1 MTGDVPIQAGE
12 PGEPVVAAAPPAMTE
27 NGPIRAA
34 LPGPHC
40 ADTAG
45 EWVVFE
51 LAPRNGPIPITRTVE
66 VARVLRA
73 SVLSHVPDPL
83 PEGVSGHLPD
93 GVPTSVPHIA
103 FLAVPDVG
111 RRHSD
116 GKILSLVVSL
126 PGGLDSLARDATL
139 LGIGLWEQ
147 QCHGRSL
154 QLRMGRNGVVEI
166 TRAPPV
172 AAAILDPDVWV
183 QPSRLWTSA
192 TPVALPTHPG
202 DLRRGG
208 PQKRAKAWARAAEGV
223 ATSCE
228 HVGLPQPVDVQVSQV
243 SELDGSRPAYNFPV
257 FRQGRDANGG
267 VVRWLVHASV
277 RFSDEVCGPLSLGSG
292 RFLGLGLMRPVDQI
306 GSEPPRSGN
315 YTGTSATSSSPS
327 ARWHGR

>member
-40 ADTAG
+40 PDTAG

-116 GKILSLVVSL
+116 GKILGLVVSL

-172 AAAILDPDVWV
+172 C
-183 QPSRLWTSA
+183 R
-192 TPVALPTHPG
+192 G
-202 DLRRGG
+202 DLRTQTCGRSRRGCG
-208 PQKRAKAWARAAEGV
+208 PRRRLWPCRRIRATCAEAAPRSAPRPGHERPR
-223 ATSCE
+223 
-228 HVGLPQPVDVQVSQV
+228 GLQ
-243 SELDGSRPAYNFPV
+243 RPASMLAFPSLWTCRCRKCRSLTGAV
-257 FRQGRDANGG
+257 
-267 VVRWLVHASV
+267 
-277 RFSDEVCGPLSLGSG
+277 PLTTFPCSGKAATPTAVLCAGSSTL
-292 RFLGLGLMRPVDQI
+292 R
-306 GSEPPRSGN
+306 
-315 YTGTSATSSSPS
+315 
-327 ARWHGR
+327 